1 MIVSREFHLGNISD
15 TIQYLKWIS
24 RFQWYK
30 YCYWNRRSRDVTFVP
45 SLFIFDRDLSAL
57 PLLYKDEQGFDQKQK
72 DIAQGNY
79 EWST

>member
-1 MIVSREFHLGNISD
+1 M
-15 TIQYLKWIS
+15 
-24 RFQWYK
+24 
-30 YCYWNRRSRDVTFVP
+30 P

-79 EWST
+79 DWSTQYN